1 MRYTPYSV
9 IPLCTPRLTMMK
21 TALLLGTLLL
31 TSLPLAYSE
40 PIKADFSQ
48 AIQAR
53 DNALQ
58 VQRNI
63 MQKIFG
69 INVSYSGALVP
80 KKARRLPFS
89 LTPSGQITRN
99 DPFENVSVHP
109 LTGRAEGITLLSINF

>member
-1 MRYTPYSV
+1 
-9 IPLCTPRLTMMK
+9 MMK
-21 TALLLGTLLL
+21 TALMLGTLLL
-31 TSLPLAYSE
+31 SCLPSAYSE
-40 PIKADFSQ
+40 AIKADFSQ

-53 DNALQ
+53 DSAFQ
-58 VQRNI
+58 VHRNI

-89 LTPSGQITRN
+89 LTPSGEITRKE
-99 DPFENVSVHP
+99 PFENVSVHP